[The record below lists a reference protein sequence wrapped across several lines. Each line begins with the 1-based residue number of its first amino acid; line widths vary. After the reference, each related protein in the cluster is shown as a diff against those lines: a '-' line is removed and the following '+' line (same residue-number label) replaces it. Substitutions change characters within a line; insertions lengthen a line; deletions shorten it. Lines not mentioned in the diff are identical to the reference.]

1 MKYVHLIWAS
11 LLRSKTRTFLTLFS
25 VVTAFLLFGML
36 DSVRVAFD
44 AGGAVAGANR
54 MVVSSRLSI
63 TQSLPFSLLSQI
75 ETVDGV
81 KRIGYA
87 SWFGGVLKDNRQFF
101 PNFAIGPGYLDLYP
115 EYEMSAEDRARFEGN
130 QTGAIVGE
138 SLAQR
143 FNLKVGDVIPLQAT
157 IFPQKGSNNW
167 PMTLTGIFRIKD
179 EKRKGEENQLM
190 FHWKYF
196 DEANDYIKNQV
207 GWIIVELDAN
217 KDAVV
222 VGKAID
228 KLSENSDRETRT
240 QTEQAFNQAFAKQ
253 FADVGLIVTLIMGAV
268 FFTLMLLTGSTMTQ
282 AVRER
287 IPELAILKTIGFS
300 DVTVMSLVLLESCL
314 IVVLGAAIGV
324 GVASAMMP
332 GISANS
338 GGIIQLPSVP
348 AQTWAAAILLSL
360 LIGIIVGLAPALR
373 ALRLN
378 IVDALAGR

>member
-1 MKYVHLIWAS
+1 MKYVHLVWAS
-11 LLRSKTRTFLTLFS
+11 LLRSKTRTLLTLFS

-44 AGGAVAGANR
+44 AGGAVSGANR
-54 MVVSSRLSI
+54 LVVSSRLSI
-63 TQSLPFSLLSQI
+63 TQSLPFSLLSRI
-75 ETVDGV
+75 EAVDGV
-81 KRIGYA
+81 KQIGYA
-87 SWFGGVLKDNRQFF
+87 SWFGGFLKDNRQFF
-101 PNFAIGPGYLDLYP
+101 PNFAIDQSYLDLYP
-115 EYEMSAEDRARFEGN
+115 EYELSAEDRARFEADR
-130 QTGAIVGE
+130 TGAIVGE
-138 SLAQR
+138 SLAKR
-143 FNLKVGDVIPLQAT
+143 FNLKIGDVIPMQAT

-167 PMTLTGIFRIKD
+167 PMTLSGIFRIKD
-179 EKRKGEENQLM
+179 DKRKGEENQLM

-207 GWIIVELDAN
+207 GWIIVELEAN
-217 KDAVV
+217 DTAVA

-228 KLSENSDRETRT
+228 KISENSDHETKT

-287 IPELAILKTIGFS
+287 IPELAILKTIGFT
-300 DVTVMSLVLLESCL
+300 DQTVMILVLIESCL
-314 IVVLGAAIGV
+314 IVVVGAAIGV
-324 GVASAMMP
+324 AIASAMMP

-348 AQTWAAAILLSL
+348 GQTWAMAIGLSL
-360 LIGIIVGLAPALR
+360 IIGLVVGLAPAIR